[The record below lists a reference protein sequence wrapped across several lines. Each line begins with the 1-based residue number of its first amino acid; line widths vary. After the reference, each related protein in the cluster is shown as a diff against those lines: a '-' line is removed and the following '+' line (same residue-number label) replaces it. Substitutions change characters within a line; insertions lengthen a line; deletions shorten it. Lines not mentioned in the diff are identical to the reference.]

1 MPARAAPDL
10 PDETPNHCEIKGLGF
25 LARSVRAVPG
35 RFVML
40 EFCATRA
47 MKGRRN
53 SRRSRHKPMPA
64 PRLLVIE
71 GNTAAGRA
79 RHHAAGGTVAS
90 DGYANLLRELV
101 PGVVVDIA
109 YPADSGAN
117 LPDQMSLEGYD
128 GVAIT
133 GSSLHIYEGGPEV
146 QRQLDLVRSLLG
158 TGTPVFGSCWG
169 LQLLTAAAGG
179 SVRRN
184 PKGRE
189 VGFGR
194 AIRLTGAGRE
204 HPMYAGKADS
214 FDAVAVH
221 LDEVETLAPNTT
233 VLALNAMAGVQA
245 AEIRYEGTVAWG
257 VQYHPEYSLK
267 ELAAIVRRTGM
278 RLVEEGFFAAEQELL
293 HYVSE
298 LVTLDREPS
307 NKPLAWRHGVDGAV
321 LDRSLRVKEVAN
333 WIERMVLP
341 MRAKRGRG

>member
-1 MPARAAPDL
+1 
-10 PDETPNHCEIKGLGF
+10 
-25 LARSVRAVPG
+25 
-35 RFVML
+35 
-40 EFCATRA
+40 
-47 MKGRRN
+47 
-53 SRRSRHKPMPA
+53 MPA

-79 RHHAAGGTVAS
+79 RHQAAGGTVAS
-90 DGYANLLRELV
+90 EGYANLLRELV
-101 PGVVVDIA
+101 SGAIVDIA

-117 LPDQMSLEGYD
+117 LPDHMGLEGYD

-133 GSSLHIYEGGPEV
+133 GSALHVYEGGPEV
-146 QRQLDLVRSLLG
+146 QRQVELVQTLLR

-169 LQLLTAAAGG
+169 LQLLMAAAGG

-194 AIRLTGAGRE
+194 AIRLTAAGRE
-204 HPMYAGKADS
+204 HPMYAGKSDS

-221 LDEVETLAPNTT
+221 LDEVETLAPDTT

-245 AEIRYEGTVAWG
+245 AEIRCDGTVAWG

-267 ELAAIVRRTGM
+267 ELAAIVRRTGIK
-278 RLVEEGFFAAEQELL
+278 LVEEGFFAAETDLL
-293 HYVSE
+293 HYANE
-298 LVTLDREPS
+298 LVVLDREPS

-321 LDRSLRVKEVAN
+321 LDRKLRVKEVAN
-333 WIERMVLP
+333 WVDRMVLP
-341 MRAKRGRG
+341 TRSQRGRG

>member
-1 MPARAAPDL
+1 MPSP
-10 PDETPNHCEIKGLGF
+10 
-25 LARSVRAVPG
+25 
-35 RFVML
+35 RF
-40 EFCATRA
+40 
-47 MKGRRN
+47 
-53 SRRSRHKPMPA
+53 
-64 PRLLVIE
+64 LVIE

-79 RHHAAGGTVAS
+79 RHQAAGGTAAS
-90 DGYANLLRELV
+90 EGYADLLRELL
-101 PGVVVDIA
+101 PGAVVDVA

-117 LPDQMSLEGYD
+117 LPDRMGLEGYD

-133 GSSLHIYEGGPEV
+133 GSALHVYEGGPEV
-146 QRQLDLVRSLLG
+146 VRQVELVRTLLG

-169 LQLLTAAAGG
+169 LQLLTTAAGG

-194 AIRLTGAGRE
+194 AIRLTAAGRE
-204 HPMYAGKADS
+204 HPMYAGKSDS
-214 FDAVAVH
+214 FDAVTVH

-245 AEIRYEGTVAWG
+245 AEIRCNSTIAWG
-257 VQYHPEYSLK
+257 VQYHPEYSLQ

-278 RLVEEGFFAAEQELL
+278 RLVEEGFFAAENELL
-293 HYVSE
+293 HYADE
-298 LVTLDREPS
+298 LMALHRQPS

-333 WIERMVLP
+333 WIDRMVLP
-341 MRAKRGRG
+341 TRTERGRG